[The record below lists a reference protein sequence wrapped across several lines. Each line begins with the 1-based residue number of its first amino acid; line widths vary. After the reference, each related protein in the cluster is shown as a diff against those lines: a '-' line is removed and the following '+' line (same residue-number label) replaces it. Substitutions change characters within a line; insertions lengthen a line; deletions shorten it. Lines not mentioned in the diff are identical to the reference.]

1 LEILRRP
8 FAELALSEV
17 EGLRASVQDDIFII
31 TCGEDLSM
39 NQHLHLITLGV
50 RDFEK
55 SKRFY
60 EKTLGW
66 RLSSSSSEDVAF
78 FQAGGVVLAIYPRE
92 KLAEDAVTPSEGS
105 GFSGITL
112 AYNARSEAEV
122 DEIIRSL
129 KSKGVKI
136 VKEPQKVF
144 WGGYS
149 SYFADP
155 DDYRWEVAYNPFFPF
170 DEKGNLKLG

>member
-1 LEILRRP
+1 
-8 FAELALSEV
+8 
-17 EGLRASVQDDIFII
+17 
-31 TCGEDLSM
+31 M

-55 SKRFY
+55 SRNFY
-60 EKTLGW
+60 TEILGW
-66 RLSSSSSEDVAF
+66 KSTSASNDDIAF
-78 FQAGGVVLAIYPRE
+78 FQAGGVALAIYPRE
-92 KLAEDAVTPSEGS
+92 KLAEDALTSPEGS

-122 DEIIRSL
+122 DEIIKEL

-155 DDYRWEVAYNPFFPF
+155 DDYHWEVAYNPFFAF
-170 DEKGNLKLG
+170 DENGNLKLE

>member
-1 LEILRRP
+1 
-8 FAELALSEV
+8 
-17 EGLRASVQDDIFII
+17 
-31 TCGEDLSM
+31 M

-50 RDFEK
+50 EDFKK
-55 SKRFY
+55 SRKFY
-60 EKTLGW
+60 TEILGW
-66 RLSSSSSEDVAF
+66 KPTSASNDDIAF
-78 FQAGGVVLAIYPRE
+78 FQAGGVALGIYPRE
-92 KLAEDAVTPSEGS
+92 KLAEDALTSPEGS
-105 GFSGITL
+105 GFAGITL

-122 DEIIRSL
+122 DEIIRDL

-155 DDYRWEVAYNPFFPF
+155 DDYRWEVAYNPFFQF
-170 DEKGNLKLG
+170 DKDGNLALS

>member
-1 LEILRRP
+1 
-8 FAELALSEV
+8 
-17 EGLRASVQDDIFII
+17 
-31 TCGEDLSM
+31 M
-39 NQHLHLITLGV
+39 NQHLHIITLGV

-55 SKRFY
+55 SKKFY
-60 EKTLGW
+60 AESLGW
-66 RLSSSSSEDVAF
+66 KISRPQEGIAF

-92 KLAEDAVTPSEGS
+92 KLAEDALVSPEAEET
-105 GFSGITL
+105 GFSGIAL
-112 AYNARSEAEV
+112 AYNARSESEV
-122 DEIIRSL
+122 NEIINDL

-136 VKEPQKVF
+136 IKEPQKAF

-170 DEKGNLKLG
+170 EEMGNVKLD